1 MSSTAYDDTIKKLCG
16 SDIERVEI
24 TNMDTDQ
31 DGGDVEDEDRTLNN
45 KISKLLEHI
54 NRVIYPVLSFV
65 TSEVLNSSCFRLTQ
79 IT

>member
-1 MSSTAYDDTIKKLCG
+1 MSSTAYDDTIKKLCS

-31 DGGDVEDEDRTLNN
+31 DGGNVEDEDRTLNN

-65 TSEVLNSSCFRLTQ
+65 TSEVLNSSRFRFTQ